1 VTDEARSIPGP
12 MWRGGLLADEM
23 GLGKT
28 LGMIALIASDQD
40 RSSSN
45 VPFTDYP
52 TSGTSISST
61 LIVMPLSCKGVRP
74 TAVYTLT
81 FCSIQ
86 CLGITVEKVFLYQIC
101 GWRLLTPSAMC
112 MTAD

>member
-1 VTDEARSIPGP
+1 

-45 VPFTDYP
+45 VPFTGYP
-52 TSGTSISST
+52 TSGISIGST
-61 LIVMPLSCKGVRP
+61 LIVVPLSCKGVCP
-74 TAVYTLT
+74 TAPHKLT
-81 FCSIQ
+81 FLQCSVS
-86 CLGITVEKVFLYQIC
+86 GNH
-101 GWRLLTPSAMC
+101 S
-112 MTAD
+112 